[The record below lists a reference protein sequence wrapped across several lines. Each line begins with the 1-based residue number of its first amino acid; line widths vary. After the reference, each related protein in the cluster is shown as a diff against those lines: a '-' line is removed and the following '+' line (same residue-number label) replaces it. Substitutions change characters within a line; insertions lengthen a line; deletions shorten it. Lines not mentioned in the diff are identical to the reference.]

1 MRELYT
7 SSCTTTS
14 VSPHSAIC
22 VHDHVGDVVV
32 NTAACRGLA
41 GGVVSINCG
50 VSINWVPVEVPY
62 GYHTE
67 AQYGHK
73 HYTKCGTLR
82 ETVRTRSNHQQP
94 KKAL

>member
-1 MRELYT
+1 MYELWYDH
-7 SSCTTTS
+7 
-14 VSPHSAIC
+14 VGVIALRAIC

-41 GGVVSINCG
+41 GGVASINCG

-67 AQYGHK
+67 AQ
-73 HYTKCGTLR
+73 
-82 ETVRTRSNHQQP
+82 
-94 KKAL
+94 